1 VFVQQKRIKTVECA
15 LDCAFDTEKRKQN
28 IGMDGVQELLICKLK
43 GPGGSSIQ
51 WGLLNSYDEVNPTS
65 LFDYNVQPKKTNKCI
80 CFILGNVISSLC
92 LSRFDFNRRSVAL
105 FIRTTWNCYQQNS

>member
-1 VFVQQKRIKTVECA
+1 VFVQQKRIKTIECA

-65 LFDYNVQPKKTNKCI
+65 LFDYNVQPKKKQMHLFHFRKCDI
-80 CFILGNVISSLC
+80 KPMFIKV
-92 LSRFDFNRRSVAL
+92 
-105 FIRTTWNCYQQNS
+105 